1 MLQYQAVEPA
11 TLGLL
16 KELMS
21 KSYLDKFFLVGGTA
35 LALHLRHRISV
46 DIDLFTLEDFD
57 SDELLTNLSADFKTI
72 KVLTK
77 TKNSL
82 LIELDGIRTDL
93 IKFNYPFQKIIVKDD
108 IRLLSL
114 EDIATMKL
122 DAITGRGK
130 KKDFFDLFFLLQHF
144 TLPEMLDLYQ
154 QKYQHSTIFH
164 VIKSLT
170 WFEDAETDPAPMV
183 LDEKITWQTVKN
195 KISKTVNK
203 L

>member
-11 TLGLL
+11 TLELL

-21 KSYLDKFFLVGGTA
+21 KSYLDRFSLVGGTA
-35 LALHLRHRISV
+35 LALHLGHRISV
-46 DIDLFTLEDFD
+46 DIDLFTLDDFN
-57 SDELLTNLSADFKTI
+57 SDELLTDLSTDFNTI
-72 KVLTK
+72 KPLVK

-82 LIELDGIRTDL
+82 LLELDGIRTDL
-93 IKFNYPFQKIIVKDD
+93 IKFNYPFQKIIIKDD

-114 EDIATMKL
+114 EDIAPMKL

-130 KKDFFDLFFLLQHF
+130 KKDFFDLFYLLQNF
-144 TLPEMLDLYQ
+144 TLPELLDLYQ
-154 QKYQHSTIFH
+154 QKYHHSTLFH

-170 WFEDAETDPAPMV
+170 WFEDAEIDTEPLVIDKSV
-183 LDEKITWQTVKN
+183 TWKIVKS
-195 KISKTVNK
+195 KIAKTVNV

>member
-35 LALHLRHRISV
+35 LALHLGHRISV
-46 DIDLFTLEDFD
+46 DIDLFTLEDFN
-57 SDELLTNLSADFKTI
+57 SEELLTNLSAGFNTTEPLI
-72 KVLTK
+72 K

-82 LIELDGIRTDL
+82 LVEINSIRTDL
-93 IKFNYPFQKIIVKDD
+93 IKFNYPFRKVIVKDN

-114 EDIATMKL
+114 EDIAPMKL

-154 QKYQHSTIFH
+154 QKYHHSTIFH
-164 VIKSLT
+164 VVKSLT

-183 LDEKITWQTVKN
+183 LDENNTWQTVKN

>member
-16 KELMS
+16 KKLLIQP
-21 KSYLDKFFLVGGTA
+21 YLEKFYLVGGTA
-35 LALHLRHRISV
+35 LALHLGHRISV
-46 DIDLFTLEDFD
+46 DIDLFTLEDFNPEEILTYLS
-57 SDELLTNLSADFKTI
+57 SDFNTIEPLIKTNNTLLAE
-72 KVLTK
+72 V
-77 TKNSL
+77 
-82 LIELDGIRTDL
+82 DGIRTDL
-93 IKFNYPFQKIIVKDD
+93 IKFNYPFQEVIEEDN

-114 EDIATMKL
+114 EDIAPMKL

-130 KKDFFDLFFLLQHF
+130 KKDFYDLFYLLQHF
-144 TLPEMLDLYQ
+144 TLPEMLDLHK

-170 WFEDAETDPAPMV
+170 WFEDAEPDAEPLV
-183 LDEKITWQTVKN
+183 LDKSISWQIVKN
-195 KISKTVNK
+195 EISKSVNQ

>member
-16 KELMS
+16 KTLLL
-21 KSYLDKFFLVGGTA
+21 KPYIDKFCLVGGTA
-35 LALHLRHRISV
+35 LALHMGHRISV

-57 SDELLTNLSADFKTI
+57 ADELLISLTADFKNI
-72 KVLTK
+72 KPLVK

-82 LIELDGIRTDL
+82 LVELDGIRTDL
-93 IKFNYPFQKIIVKDD
+93 IKFNYPFKNIIVEDS

-114 EDIATMKL
+114 EDIAPMKL

-130 KKDFFDLFFLLQHF
+130 KKDFFDLFFLLQYF
-144 TLPEMLDLYQ
+144 SLPEMLDLHQ
-154 QKYQHSTIFH
+154 QKFQHSTIFH

-170 WFEDAETDPAPMV
+170 WFEDAETDPTPNV
-183 LDEKITWQTVKN
+183 LNKIISWQTVKS